1 MATQWSVNR
10 AYGQA
15 AAQVAPAPVPAAAAR
30 VPVGLLIGDIIIQN
44 NFHAYMWVGDTGGV
58 LEREVVHNVENA
70 VFNGIQRV
78 QARFSADYTY
88 LIFRIANNWP
98 LATNAAKHA
107 AAWATDTPRV
117 AKGTPMQTLKSKYS
131 HDRSV
136 QAQDLI
142 EAKATPAWSMES
154 LLRAVKASI
163 REEHLARKKGSTCSS
178 FVTYC
183 YQAAAIS
190 QRMGELEI
198 PPHVLNLLKGDRT
211 GCVKLKA
218 SAPDVITFFQALF
231 QENKIPFPK
240 GIRVDAKTTYVKLL
254 QKDLQQP
261 DSGFDLITDSASWNG
276 ACLVR

>member
-1 MATQWSVNR
+1 MAAQWNVNP
-10 AYGQA
+10 AYGQDTA
-15 AAQVAPAPVPAAAAR
+15 RSTPAPVRAAVAR
-30 VPVGLLIGDIIIQN
+30 VPVELLIGDIIIQN

-58 LEREVVHNVENA
+58 TEREVVHNVENS

-78 QARFSADYTY
+78 QARFLADFTY
-88 LIFRIANNWP
+88 LVFRIANNRP
-98 LATNAAKHA
+98 LATNAAKYA
-107 AAWATDTPRV
+107 VAWATDTPRV
-117 AKGTPMQTLKSKYS
+117 EKGTPMQTLKSKYS
-131 HDRSV
+131 HDRSL
-136 QAQDLI
+136 QAQNLSD
-142 EAKATPAWSMES
+142 ATATPAWSMES

-163 REEHLARKKGSTCSS
+163 REERLARKKGSTCSS

-190 QRMGELEI
+190 QRMGELAI
-198 PPHVLNLLKGDRT
+198 PPHVLNLLKGDNT
-211 GCVKLKA
+211 GCVKLRE

-261 DSGFDLITDSASWNG
+261 DSGFDLITDNASWNG
-276 ACLVR
+276 VRLVR

>member
-1 MATQWSVNR
+1 MAAQWNVSP
-10 AYGQA
+10 AYGLA
-15 AAQVAPAPVPAAAAR
+15 TARVTPAPVPAAVAR
-30 VPVGLLIGDIIIQN
+30 VPVDLLIGDIIIQN

-58 LEREVVHNVENA
+58 AEREVVHNVENS
-70 VFNGIQRV
+70 VFNGIQR
-78 QARFSADYTY
+78 
-88 LIFRIANNWP
+88 
-98 LATNAAKHA
+98 
-107 AAWATDTPRV
+107 
-117 AKGTPMQTLKSKYS
+117 
-131 HDRSV
+131 
-136 QAQDLI
+136 
-142 EAKATPAWSMES
+142 AWSMES

-163 REEHLARKKGSTCSS
+163 REERLARKKGSTCSS

-190 QRMGELEI
+190 QRMGELAI

-211 GCVKLKA
+211 GCVKLKE

-261 DSGFDLITDSASWNG
+261 DS
-276 ACLVR
+276 CLEVISVL